1 MAIDG
6 DALTGRDARR
16 AHERLVELAA
26 RELPPAELFA
36 RADDLLRTVIPFDA
50 SGWLTTDPATGLA
63 TGVAMVT
70 GVPEETAAELLEHEI
85 IDAGLSSFA
94 ALARSP
100 HPVAIQPG
108 PDAELPAPEARRREL
123 RSRHDFGP
131 ELRAALAL
139 DGALW
144 GTLCIARMIGEPSFT
159 VADARFV
166 GRLVQP
172 LAHAIRRSLLIE
184 TTDRAPAA
192 AGPGMLI
199 VTGDGRIESATEP
212 ARRWLEELAGDLVHD
227 DGDRLPAA
235 VFTVALRSLRV
246 GTDPHASRVR
256 LRTAVGTWL
265 TIYASP
271 LRGPDGVERAAV
283 VIEPARRAEVAP
295 VVARAY
301 GLSAR
306 EREVLALI
314 AQGLSIEAIARR
326 LVISL
331 HTARDHVKRIQAKVR
346 VTSRAELVSK
356 LYVEH
361 AAPAVN

>member
-1 MAIDG
+1 MATIG

-16 AHERLVELAA
+16 VHERLLDLAG
-26 RELPPAELFA
+26 RDLPPTELFA

-70 GVPEETAAELLEHEI
+70 GVPEATAAELLEHEI
-85 IDAGLSSFA
+85 IDPGMSSFG
-94 ALARSP
+94 ALAQAAF
-100 HPVAIQPG
+100 PVAIQPG

-144 GTLCIARMIGEPSFT
+144 GTLCMARMTGEPGFT
-159 VADARFV
+159 EAEARFV
-166 GRLVQP
+166 ARIAQP
-172 LAHAIRRSLLIE
+172 LAHAVRRSVLIE
-184 TTDRAPAA
+184 TTDRPPAS

-212 ARRWLEELAGDLVHD
+212 ARAWLDELAGDLVHG
-227 DGDRLPAA
+227 DGDRVPAA
-235 VFTVALRSLRV
+235 VFTVAMRSLRI

-256 LRTAVGTWL
+256 LRTATGTWL
-265 TIYASP
+265 TVYASP

-295 VVARAY
+295 VVAQAY

-306 EREVLALI
+306 EREVLALV
-314 AQGLSIEAIARR
+314 AQGLSIDAIARR

-361 AAPAVN
+361 YAPATA

>member
-1 MAIDG
+1 MALNG

-16 AHERLVELAA
+16 AHERLVELAE
-26 RELPPAELFA
+26 RDLPPAELFA
-36 RADDLLRTVIPFDA
+36 RADDVLRAVIPFDA

-63 TGVAMVT
+63 TGVALVT
-70 GVPEETAAELLEHEI
+70 GVPEATAAELLEHEI
-85 IDAGLSSFA
+85 IDPGISSFA
-94 ALARSP
+94 ALARSA

-108 PDAELPAPEARRREL
+108 PNAELPAPEARRREL

-131 ELRAALAL
+131 ELRAALAV

-144 GTLCIARMIGEPSFT
+144 GTLCMARMIGEPSFT
-159 VADARFV
+159 VAEARFV

-172 LAHAIRRSLLIE
+172 FAHAIRRSVLIDP
-184 TTDRAPAA
+184 TGRPPAT

-212 ARRWLEELAGDLVHD
+212 ARAWLEELAGDLAQD
-227 DGDRLPAA
+227 DGDRLPAS

-246 GTDPHASRVR
+246 GADPHASRVR
-256 LRTAVGTWL
+256 LRTASGTWL
-265 TIYASP
+265 TVYASP

-283 VIEPARRAEVAP
+283 VIEPSRRAEVAP
-295 VVARAY
+295 VVAQAY
-301 GLSAR
+301 GLSTR
-306 EREVLALI
+306 EREVLALV
-314 AQGLSIEAIARR
+314 AQGLSIDAIARR

-361 AAPAVN
+361 DAPATA